1 MSPTTGPG
9 TDPAASFAPPPPGAG
24 SPLSRRQLL
33 ALACSIGLIPLN
45 STMIAVAIPAI
56 ARAVDAEPGS
66 LIQWLVTSYLLVVVV
81 VQSPAGKLGDRWGHA
96 RALAL
101 GQVVF
106 ALGSLAGFL
115 AHGLPLLVAARVLM
129 AVGGAIIVPGAMALV
144 RVHLPEAQRARAFGL
159 FGAVMSLSAALG
171 PLVGGEVATRF
182 GWPALFLV
190 NILPLA
196 IAGAMGRPGVRA
208 SSPSGAPSS
217 PAAHVRPV
225 RPRFD
230 VFGSILLGVGLA
242 LIVIGARSPS
252 IGPAL
257 VASGLATLGV
267 FIGWER
273 RVPDPVVDLR
283 LFRRRAFAAGTLI
296 IGLQNFAMYALLFEL
311 PVVFTRNF
319 GATSAESGRALLG
332 LTLAMVLGSILGGR
346 AAGRFGPRNTAL
358 AGTLLALLGGLL
370 LAARPLSGVI
380 ATLPAL
386 ASLGLGVGLTTP
398 SANAALMAMALPG
411 ESGMA
416 SGMAST
422 VRYLGGIA
430 GVAIVSNIVS
440 GHDLVASQHRSA
452 LIFAAALAI
461 AAMLAAVIPRHR
473 QAGPA

>member
-9 TDPAASFAPPPPGAG
+9 TDPAVTSAAPPLGAG
-24 SPLSRRQLL
+24 GPLSRRQLL

-56 ARAVDAEPGS
+56 AHAVDAEPGS

-81 VQSPAGKLGDRWGHA
+81 VQSPAGKFGDRWGHA

-101 GQVVF
+101 GQGMF
-106 ALGSLAGFL
+106 AVGSLAGFL
-115 AHGLPLLVAARVLM
+115 AQGLPLLVAARVLM

-144 RVHLPEAQRARAFGL
+144 RVHLPEARRARAFGL

-190 NILPLA
+190 NILPLVV
-196 IAGAMGRPGVRA
+196 AGALGRPGV
-208 SSPSGAPSS
+208 GAPSS
-217 PAAHVRPV
+217 PAPHVRAV

-230 VFGSILLGVGLA
+230 VFGSVLLGVGLA
-242 LIVIGARSPS
+242 LVVIGARSPS

-267 FIGWER
+267 FIWWER
-273 RVPDPVVDLR
+273 RVADPVVDLK

-311 PVVFTRNF
+311 PVVFTRQF

-346 AAGRFGPRNTAL
+346 AAGRFGPRNAAL
-358 AGTLLALLGGLL
+358 AGTLMALLGGLL
-370 LAARPLSGVI
+370 LAALPLSGVI

-398 SANAALMAMALPG
+398 SANAALMALALPG

-430 GVAIVSNIVS
+430 GVAIVSNILS

-452 LIFAAALAI
+452 LIFAAALAV
-461 AAMLAAVIPRHR
+461 AALLAAVIPRHR
-473 QAGPA
+473 RAVPT